1 MGRLLL
7 YSFLVFLA
15 GLAVYGL
22 FFIFWLLDVL
32 GISADILFFLNLL
45 NLANLLFL
53 AGLAG
58 FAIGFSRHHLYF
70 KRRKVLYAPIANPKV
85 CVGMLA
91 YNDELSIGG
100 AVKGFKELKEVAS
113 IVVVDNNSKDKTTPE
128 AKKAGARVV
137 FEPVQGYGSACMTA
151 LKEAAKD
158 AKKNGNVICL
168 VEGDQTYF
176 PTDLRKMLSY
186 LENVD
191 MVLGTRTTCEIV
203 EPDSQITPF
212 ILYGNIFIAKL
223 LQLRFWGTY
232 RMTDVGIGFAVIRP
246 EALEKILPH
255 LTITANYFSPH
266 MLITALNKHLRIIEC
281 PIAFK
286 KRVGKSK
293 GVGSSITKG
302 LTNGVK
308 MIELVLKA

>member
-1 MGRLLL
+1 MSRLLL
-7 YSFLVFLA
+7 HSFFVFLA
-15 GLAVYGL
+15 GLALYGL
-22 FFIFWLLDVL
+22 FFVSWLLKVAGIETGAAWLLDW
-32 GISADILFFLNLL
+32 
-45 NLANLLFL
+45 ANGLFL
-53 AGLAG
+53 LSLIGAIAG
-58 FAIGFSRHHLYF
+58 FGYHHFSF
-70 KRRKVLYAPIANPKV
+70 KRRKVMYSPITNPKV
-85 CVGMLA
+85 CIGMLA

-100 AVKGFKELKEVAS
+100 AVKGFKQLKEVSS
-113 IVVVDNNSKDKTTPE
+113 IVVVDNNSKDKTTLE

-137 FEPVQGYGSACMTA
+137 FEPVQGYGSACMRV
-151 LKEAAKD
+151 LKEAMMD
-158 AKKNGNVICL
+158 AKTKGNVICL

-246 EALEKILPH
+246 EALEKILPLLSVTGNH
-255 LTITANYFSPH
+255 FSPH
-266 MLITALNKHLRIIEC
+266 MLITALKKNLRLIEC

-293 GVGSSITKG
+293 GVGSSFFKG
-302 LTNGVK
+302 LANGLN
-308 MIELVLKA
+308 MIWLVLTA